1 MDANLALICL
11 LTFVIHLV
19 GTLAYAVRIAGVRTR
34 RIAVSFALFNIL
46 VLVSRTSNSFQGPF
60 LAKRV
65 EEHLLH
71 PASSNLLS
79 DFRWLLASATLA
91 TVAGAALIPT
101 FQRLFSGWVRDFQLH
116 RSVPRLLLHVCFR
129 GGLAHIKDS
138 VALPSS
144 ANVSAWRG
152 RHVVSPLM
160 LALNVVAVS
169 LWTVGVFA
177 SLYAGCLNP
186 GLRVTSSTL
195 SSLINGVATILMFVV
210 IDPQLSVMTDD
221 VMDGRL
227 SESGFRRSIVWLVG
241 TRLVG
246 TLCAQFLLLPAA
258 GLIAFVSERL

>member
-1 MDANLALICL
+1 
-11 LTFVIHLV
+11 
-19 GTLAYAVRIAGVRTR
+19 
-34 RIAVSFALFNIL
+34 
-46 VLVSRTSNSFQGPF
+46 
-60 LAKRV
+60 
-65 EEHLLH
+65 
-71 PASSNLLS
+71 
-79 DFRWLLASATLA
+79 
-91 TVAGAALIPT
+91 
-101 FQRLFSGWVRDFQLH
+101 
-116 RSVPRLLLHVCFR
+116 
-129 GGLAHIKDS
+129 
-138 VALPSS
+138 
-144 ANVSAWRG
+144 
-152 RHVVSPLM
+152 M